1 MELGCDALHSA
12 ERAASVLGRQRGG
25 HLPHGPQGVARS
37 IIDFSSCSK
46 SMHDTL
52 CLLKH
57 RCIPIIAQI
66 YIMSCY
72 LSSWHKTEKTAIL
85 HGRLSVLERAK
96 NCLKDQDQ
104 ILNVCI
110 RSAQA
115 DIDFQ
120 TPPWPSISQ
129 AAKDCVRQLLNVAPD
144 GRPTASKL
152 LQVRCLLA
160 TQWPLRPS
168 LKGLLRDGRAAC

>member
-66 YIMSCY
+66 YII
-72 LSSWHKTEKTAIL
+72 W
-85 HGRLSVLERAK
+85 AK

-168 LKGLLRDGRAAC
+168 LKGLLRDGRAACCLSLVVVHCASMRSLW